1 MTPIITHLPSICG
14 NIKNHLTVK
23 KPAIIN
29 PKVISKWIAIMQ
41 PKKITAK
48 CNAK

>member
-1 MTPIITHLPSICG
+1 LIVNVVAMATPIQ
-14 NIKNHLTVK
+14 K
-23 KPAIIN
+23 
-29 PKVISKWIAIMQ
+29 SKWIAIMQ